1 MLKDDIKILSEQ
13 VERLVIE
20 NKLLR
25 AASEEQRELN
35 GKLRTEIKYR
45 LLMKAALEER
55 ADINIRNIDMEIS
68 GNDELQECINNL
80 QESIADG
87 TYMNIMDC
95 ICCSDTLQIDSG
107 IESVLDSL
115 GVVRYQVP

>member
-1 MLKDDIKILSEQ
+1 M
-13 VERLVIE
+13 
-20 NKLLR
+20 
-25 AASEEQRELN
+25 
-35 GKLRTEIKYR
+35 GKEHNRTECPIIQGKCKNNTNRNEDHHCQYP
-45 LLMKAALEER
+45 LEER

>member
-45 LLMKAALEER
+45 FTLSDVSAL
-55 ADINIRNIDMEIS
+55 
-68 GNDELQECINNL
+68 
-80 QESIADG
+80 G
-87 TYMNIMDC
+87 TY
-95 ICCSDTLQIDSG
+95 
-107 IESVLDSL
+107 
-115 GVVRYQVP
+115 

>member
-45 LLMKAALEER
+45 LLMKAALEEW
-55 ADINIRNIDMEIS
+55 ADCF
-68 GNDELQECINNL
+68 NDEDIRLHDIRIE
-80 QESIADG
+80 DV
-87 TYMNIMDC
+87 YNITNDLLNKTE
-95 ICCSDTLQIDSG
+95 D
-107 IESVLDSL
+107 
-115 GVVRYQVP
+115 